1 MPTLD
6 FTKLDLRDALDLAI
20 LIEEEAKERYEEFT
34 RTVGGRYAGDALVVF
49 QRMVVNEQKHG
60 EQLTQ
65 LRRSLFGDAPR
76 RVTRDLID
84 NAEAPMRIRGR
95 YTMSAREA
103 LEIALDSEVKAYDF
117 FTEAAREARDP
128 KVVKLFGDLR
138 GEELEHRTLI
148 ERLLPAYPPEKNLF
162 EEDPT
167 EEVGSD
173 PG

>member
-1 MPTLD
+1 MTLD

-34 RTVGGRYAGDALVVF
+34 RTVGGRYAGDAQVVF

-60 EQLTQ
+60 EQLAQ
-65 LRRSLFGDAPR
+65 LRRSLFGDEPR
-76 RVTRDLID
+76 RVTRDMID
-84 NAEAPMRIRGR
+84 NAEAPMRIKARF
-95 YTMSAREA
+95 TMSARRA
-103 LEIALDSEVKAYDF
+103 LEIAMESEVKAHDF
-117 FTEAAREARDP
+117 FAQAAREASDP
-128 KVVKLFGDLR
+128 KVVKLFSDLR
-138 GEELEHRTLI
+138 GEEAEHRAML
-148 ERLLPAYPPEKNLF
+148 EQLLPAYPPERNLS